1 MLCYKLYSINQ
12 MQSLL
17 DALVEC
23 CVWYQIAIINKSM
36 ITSTEFYSNALSF
49 FLEHNGYFFYPPPFS
64 TRTMSYQ
71 EYRHILIR
79 RIEFRST
86 IYWSLDTMV
95 NMTKIRKI
103 VERFIVTDMLYYA
116 IVVLLASVVKYN
128 G

>member
-1 MLCYKLYSINQ
+1 
-12 MQSLL
+12 
-17 DALVEC
+17 
-23 CVWYQIAIINKSM
+23 
-36 ITSTEFYSNALSF
+36 
-49 FLEHNGYFFYPPPFS
+49 
-64 TRTMSYQ
+64 MSYQ

-103 VERFIVTDMLYYA
+103 VERFIVTDRLYYA